1 MDFFLHLIGHY
12 QVPCPCL
19 AVREPGRAIPPG
31 TQVLPL
37 DEKGQSGCCG
47 ELTTVGTTTQKGTC
61 PQDGTP
67 QAPGVARARRSSPER
82 VPRERLELGFGQS
95 TFPSRAPTPGSG
107 PAPLAL
113 LEACLQLLLVLAEQT
128 FGTVVSLESS
138 TCCSNDPSF
147 HWKFSESDLSEGA
160 GSDECSENA
169 SQSFLEAPAVGV
181 FTLLCLEKG
190 F

>member
-1 MDFFLHLIGHY
+1 MGLPRHLALPVFAGAALS
-12 QVPCPCL
+12 VS
-19 AVREPGRAIPPG
+19 RESAWSWVLGRALFLPGPPHQALG
-31 TQVLPL
+31 QPL
-37 DEKGQSGCCG
+37 
-47 ELTTVGTTTQKGTC
+47 
-61 PQDGTP
+61 
-67 QAPGVARARRSSPER
+67 RRYWKR
-82 VPRERLELGFGQS
+82 
-95 TFPSRAPTPGSG
+95 
-107 PAPLAL
+107 
-113 LEACLQLLLVLAEQT
+113 AEQT